1 MIALLRVP
9 AQYIFEDLVNRVDS
23 FQLNA
28 SVEGV

>member
-1 MIALLRVP
+1 MIAFLRVS
-9 AQYIFEDLVNRVDS
+9 AQYIFEDLVNRVGS